1 MAAQRELKMTLDAPL
16 HDALAGAFAD
26 MVGYAR
32 AVATDALQDPAV
44 AVHELRRS
52 IRRAQAQLS
61 LTGGFV
67 RKRARDWITESL
79 RLAFQGTGEL
89 RDAAILKPAVGL
101 AAEALTGDGV
111 VQRLEGELAARRVD
125 PAKVR
130 RVLESRARRLAGI
143 DTLYA
148 ANLKSKV
155 RLVDLE
161 QALRETFEGVEARY
175 RRALRS
181 GEPRHLHVFRK
192 DLKRMRYQLELLTER
207 DRPRLERLA
216 EESAAQMKGL
226 GEVTDLIAL
235 REWLGDHGKAVL
247 DDAKAAKKALDAL
260 IAKRSAVALGDA
272 EAIFRVAPAGWARKR
287 VSKADEKAAKKEAA
301 AEAKRRKAA
310 EKDAKAAEKAAEK
323 ARRDAAK
330 AEKAAEKAARRARR
344 EAEEA
349 AREAEKAAKR
359 AARADAA
366 ARKAAGAGPGKKG
379 AKKPATAAKTQKAKG
394 GAGSTGGGQAKSEP
408 QPAPRPA
415 VAAKPAPA
423 PAPAP
428 SPEPAVRVVAPARPT
443 LEAVK
448 SPVVGGPAAPIAK
461 VVPLP
466 TKTKPPSEAPAKAAP
481 ATAATPKPGT
491 AAKAEAPATAAPEK
505 KTPAKKAPA
514 AKAPSRRGRAAKP
527 AGTTPK
533 PSDPAKGGPGAK

>member
-52 IRRAQAQLS
+52 IRRAQAQLA

-207 DRPRLERLA
+207 DRPRLDVRLGGRLHRGDSHDPA
-216 EESAAQMKGL
+216 DLAHGPWWHGQRESGAVRA
-226 GEVTDLIAL
+226 GEPSRRSIITISRRSTCSPRA
-235 REWLGDHGKAVL
+235 RR
-247 DDAKAAKKALDAL
+247 
-260 IAKRSAVALGDA
+260 AKRSILRANRTRSGTITAGFALDRAVCSREDWSN
-272 EAIFRVAPAGWARKR
+272 EAYGSCSFTTPTGIIT
-287 VSKADEKAAKKEAA
+287 
-301 AEAKRRKAA
+301 
-310 EKDAKAAEKAAEK
+310 
-323 ARRDAAK
+323 
-330 AEKAAEKAARRARR
+330 AARRKTSRNIC
-344 EAEEA
+344 
-349 AREAEKAAKR
+349 
-359 AARADAA
+359 
-366 ARKAAGAGPGKKG
+366 RKCRL
-379 AKKPATAAKTQKAKG
+379 
-394 GAGSTGGGQAKSEP
+394 KSI
-408 QPAPRPA
+408 
-415 VAAKPAPA
+415 
-423 PAPAP
+423 
-428 SPEPAVRVVAPARPT
+428 SRV
-443 LEAVK
+443 
-448 SPVVGGPAAPIAK
+448 
-461 VVPLP
+461 
-466 TKTKPPSEAPAKAAP
+466 
-481 ATAATPKPGT
+481 
-491 AAKAEAPATAAPEK
+491 
-505 KTPAKKAPA
+505 
-514 AKAPSRRGRAAKP
+514 SR
-527 AGTTPK
+527 
-533 PSDPAKGGPGAK
+533 